1 MNSLSVDDS
10 RKLKIEVES
19 LRADIS
25 ELEQKNKRIEEL
37 ERKQMQFE
45 TAFQSLID
53 SGMVK
58 PYADPE
64 KISPTKNE
72 RDS

>member
-1 MNSLSVDDS
+1 MDSLTIDDT
-10 RKLKIEVES
+10 RRLKIEVES

-37 ERKQMQFE
+37 ERKQRQFE

-58 PYADPE
+58 PCTDPE
-64 KISPTKNE
+64 KISPTKK
-72 RDS
+72 

>member
-1 MNSLSVDDS
+1 M
-10 RKLKIEVES
+10 
-19 LRADIS
+19 S

-37 ERKQMQFE
+37 ERKQNQFE

-58 PYADPE
+58 PYIESDNIKCE
-64 KISPTKNE
+64 KN
-72 RDS
+72 